1 MISKK
6 RAIIYGMFLV
16 VITFMMTSTLNIALG
31 GKVVISKDTYEE
43 YKKYNKMIALEGLV
57 KEDFYQKTSDEKLV
71 DGAIKGMFS
80 GLDDPYSQYYT
91 KSEFE
96 KLKEQTSGSFVGIGV
111 YISPTSD
118 DDSIT
123 IIAPI
128 EGSPAEKSGI
138 KAGDKILKVD
148 GKVVSAKDSDKAI
161 SMIKGK
167 KGTEVELTIKR
178 GEQIF
183 DVKVKRDEIVSKTVE
198 GKVLE
203 DNIGY
208 IKITSFSEHTN
219 KEFKKELATLKESS
233 IKGLIIDLRDNPGG
247 LLNVCKDI
255 ADSLI
260 GEGTIVYTKDNK
272 GKTEYLKSDKE
283 KLGLPIAVLTNE
295 GSASASEILT
305 GAIIDNKAGIS
316 VGTTTFG
323 KGLVQSVRE
332 LKDGTGYKLTTAQYF
347 TPNGEYINEGRL
359 CYEKIY
365 KAVAC
370 FCCCFFSCM
379 CFGLQRIK
387 AGTKTCGI
395 NARMS

>member
-6 RAIIYGMFLV
+6 RAIIYGVVLV
-16 VITFMMTSTLNIALG
+16 IITYIITSAFNIAIG
-31 GKVVISKDTYEE
+31 GKVVISKATYEE
-43 YKKYNKMIALEGLV
+43 YKKYNKMIALENMV
-57 KEDFYQKTSDEKLV
+57 EEDFYQKTDEDKLV
-71 DGAIKGMFS
+71 TGAIKGMFS
-80 GLDDPYSQYYT
+80 GLNDPYSQYYT
-91 KSEFE
+91 KEEFDN
-96 KLKEQTSGSFVGIGV
+96 LTQQTSGSFVGIGV
-111 YISPTSD
+111 YISPSEED
-118 DDSIT
+118 DHIT

-148 GKVVSAKDSDKAI
+148 GKVVSAKNSDEAV
-161 SMIKGK
+161 SMMKGK

-178 GEQIF
+178 GEQIL
-183 DVKVKRDEIVSKTVE
+183 DVKVTRDKIVSKTVDE
-198 GKVLE
+198 KVLE

-208 IKITSFSEHTN
+208 IKITSFTEHTN
-219 KEFKKELATLKESS
+219 KEFEKALKTLKQSD

-272 GKTEYLKSDKE
+272 GNTEYLKSDKE
-283 KLGLPIAVLTNE
+283 KLGLPIVVLTNE

-323 KGLVQSVRE
+323 KGLVQSVRG

-347 TPNGEYINEGRL
+347 TPNGEYINGKGIKPTIE
-359 CYEKIY
+359 EKDEE
-365 KAVAC
+365 KQLSVAIDW
-370 FCCCFFSCM
+370 
-379 CFGLQRIK
+379 LKQK
-387 AGTKTCGI
+387 NK
-395 NARMS
+395 

>member
-6 RAIIYGMFLV
+6 KAIIYGVLLV
-16 VITFMMTSTLNIALG
+16 VITFLITSTLNIALG
-31 GKVVISKDTYEE
+31 GKVVISKETYEA
-43 YKKYNKMIALEGLV
+43 YKKYNKMIALEELV
-57 KEDFYQKTSDEKLV
+57 KDDFYQKTSDEKLV

-80 GLDDPYSQYYT
+80 GLDDKYSQYYT
-91 KSEFE
+91 KAEFE

-118 DDSIT
+118 DDHIT

-128 EGSPAEKSGI
+128 AGSPAEKSGI

-148 GKVVSAKDSDKAI
+148 GKVVSAQNSDEAI
-161 SMIKGK
+161 TMIKGK

-178 GEQIF
+178 SEQIL
-183 DVKVKRDEIVSKTVE
+183 DVNVKRDEIVSKTVE
-198 GKVLE
+198 GKVLD

-219 KEFKKELATLKESS
+219 KEFEKTLNTLKQSD
-233 IKGLIIDLRDNPGG
+233 IKGLVIDLRDNPGG

-272 GKTEYLKSDKE
+272 GNTEYLKSDKE

-347 TPNGEYINEGRL
+347 TPSGEYINGKGIKPTIE
-359 CYEKIY
+359 EKDEE
-365 KAVAC
+365 KQLDVA
-370 FCCCFFSCM
+370 
-379 CFGLQRIK
+379 LKWIK
-387 AGTKTCGI
+387 EQISK
-395 NARMS
+395 

>member
-6 RAIIYGMFLV
+6 RAIIYGVVLV
-16 VITFMMTSTLNIALG
+16 IITYMITSIVNIAIG
-31 GKVVISKDTYEE
+31 GKVVISKSTYEK
-43 YKKYNKMIALEGLV
+43 YKKYNKMIALENMV
-57 KEDFYQKTSDEKLV
+57 EEDFYQKTEEDKLV
-71 DGAIKGMFS
+71 TGAIKGMFS

-91 KSEFE
+91 KEEFE
-96 KLKEQTSGSFVGIGV
+96 NLTQQTSGSFVGIGV
-111 YISPTSD
+111 YISPSEED
-118 DDSIT
+118 DHIT

-148 GKVVSAKDSDKAI
+148 GKVVSAKNSDEAV
-161 SMIKGK
+161 SMMKGK

-178 GEQIF
+178 GEQIL
-183 DVKVKRDEIVSKTVE
+183 DVKVTRDKIVSKTVDE
-198 GKVLE
+198 KVLD

-208 IKITSFSEHTN
+208 IKITSFTEHTN
-219 KEFKKELATLKESS
+219 KEFEKALKTLKQSD

-272 GKTEYLKSDKE
+272 GNTEYLKSDKE
-283 KLGLPIAVLTNE
+283 KLGLPIVVLTNE

-323 KGLVQSVRE
+323 KGLVQSVRG

-347 TPNGEYINEGRL
+347 TPNGEYINGKGIKPTIE
-359 CYEKIY
+359 EKDEE
-365 KAVAC
+365 KQLNVAIDW
-370 FCCCFFSCM
+370 
-379 CFGLQRIK
+379 LKQK
-387 AGTKTCGI
+387 I
-395 NARMS
+395 NN

>member
-6 RAIIYGMFLV
+6 RAIIYGVVLV
-16 VITFMMTSTLNIALG
+16 IITYMITSIVNIAIG
-31 GKVVISKDTYEE
+31 GKVVISKSTYEK
-43 YKKYNKMIALEGLV
+43 YKKYNKMIALENMV
-57 KEDFYQKTSDEKLV
+57 EEDFYQKTEEDKLV
-71 DGAIKGMFS
+71 TGAIKGMFS

-91 KSEFE
+91 KEEFE
-96 KLKEQTSGSFVGIGV
+96 NLTQQTSGSFVGIGV
-111 YISPTSD
+111 YISPSEED
-118 DDSIT
+118 DHIT

-148 GKVVSAKDSDKAI
+148 GKVVSAKNSDEAV
-161 SMIKGK
+161 SMMKGK

-178 GEQIF
+178 GEQIL
-183 DVKVKRDEIVSKTVE
+183 DVKVTRDKIVSKTVDE
-198 GKVLE
+198 KVLD

-208 IKITSFSEHTN
+208 IKITSFTEHTN
-219 KEFKKELATLKESS
+219 KEFETALKTLKQSN

-272 GKTEYLKSDKE
+272 GNTEYLKSDKE
-283 KLGLPIAVLTNE
+283 KLGLPIVVLTNE

-323 KGLVQSVRE
+323 KGLVQSVRG

-347 TPNGEYINEGRL
+347 TPNGEYINGKGIKPTIE
-359 CYEKIY
+359 EKDEE
-365 KAVAC
+365 KQLSVAIDW
-370 FCCCFFSCM
+370 
-379 CFGLQRIK
+379 LKQK
-387 AGTKTCGI
+387 I
-395 NARMS
+395 NN

>member
-6 RAIIYGMFLV
+6 KAIIYGVLLV
-16 VITFMMTSTLNIALG
+16 VITFLITSTLNIALG
-31 GKVVISKDTYEE
+31 GKVVISKETYEA
-43 YKKYNKMIALEGLV
+43 YKKYNKIIALEELV
-57 KEDFYQKTSDEKLV
+57 KDDFYQKTSDEKLV

-80 GLDDPYSQYYT
+80 GLDDKYSQYYT
-91 KSEFE
+91 KAEFE

-118 DDSIT
+118 DDHIT

-128 EGSPAEKSGI
+128 AGSPAEKSGI

-148 GKVVSAKDSDKAI
+148 GKVVSAQNSDEAI
-161 SMIKGK
+161 TMIKGK

-178 GEQIF
+178 GEQIL
-183 DVKVKRDEIVSKTVE
+183 DVNVKRDEIVSKTVE
-198 GKVLE
+198 GKVLD

-219 KEFKKELATLKESS
+219 KEFEKTLNTLKQSD
-233 IKGLIIDLRDNPGG
+233 IKGLVIDLRDNPGG

-272 GKTEYLKSDKE
+272 GNTEYLKSDKE

-347 TPNGEYINEGRL
+347 TPSGEYINGKGIKPTIE
-359 CYEKIY
+359 EKDEE
-365 KAVAC
+365 KQLDVA
-370 FCCCFFSCM
+370 
-379 CFGLQRIK
+379 LKWIKEQRSK
-387 AGTKTCGI
+387 
-395 NARMS
+395 

>member
-6 RAIIYGMFLV
+6 RAIIYGVVLV
-16 VITFMMTSTLNIALG
+16 IITYMITSIVNIAIG
-31 GKVVISKDTYEE
+31 GKVVISKSTYEK
-43 YKKYNKMIALEGLV
+43 YKKYNKMIALENMV
-57 KEDFYQKTSDEKLV
+57 EEEFYQKTEEDKLV
-71 DGAIKGMFS
+71 TGAIKGMFS

-91 KSEFE
+91 KEEFE
-96 KLKEQTSGSFVGIGV
+96 NLTQQTSGSFVGIGV
-111 YISPTSD
+111 YISPSEED
-118 DDSIT
+118 DHIT

-148 GKVVSAKDSDKAI
+148 GKVVSAKNSDEAV
-161 SMIKGK
+161 SMMKGK

-178 GEQIF
+178 GEQIL
-183 DVKVKRDEIVSKTVE
+183 DVKVTRDKIVSKTVDE
-198 GKVLE
+198 KVLD

-208 IKITSFSEHTN
+208 IKITSFTEHTN
-219 KEFKKELATLKESS
+219 KEFEKALKTLKQSD

-272 GKTEYLKSDKE
+272 GNTEYLKSDKE
-283 KLGLPIAVLTNE
+283 KLGLPIVVLTNE

-323 KGLVQSVRE
+323 KGLVQSVRG

-347 TPNGEYINEGRL
+347 TPNGEYINGKGIKPTIE
-359 CYEKIY
+359 EKDEE
-365 KAVAC
+365 KKLNVAIDW
-370 FCCCFFSCM
+370 
-379 CFGLQRIK
+379 LKQK
-387 AGTKTCGI
+387 I
-395 NARMS
+395 NN

>member
-1 MISKK
+1 MISRKK
-6 RAIIYGMFLV
+6 AIIYGVILV
-16 VITFMMTSTLNIALG
+16 AITFMLTSTFNIVLG
-31 GKVVISKDTYEE
+31 GKVVISKDTYDA
-43 YKKYNKMIALEGLV
+43 YKKYNKMIALEELV
-57 KEDFYQKTSDEKLV
+57 KEDFYKKTSDEELV
-71 DGAIKGMFS
+71 NSAIKGMFS

-91 KSEFE
+91 KAEFE

-111 YISPTSD
+111 YISPASD
-118 DDSIT
+118 DDNIT

-128 EGSPAEKSGI
+128 DGSPAQKSGI

-148 GKVVSAKDSDKAI
+148 GKVVSSKNSDEAI
-161 SMIKGK
+161 TLIKGK
-167 KGTEVELTIKR
+167 KGTEVDLTIKR
-178 GEQIF
+178 GEQIL
-183 DVKVKRDEIVSKTVE
+183 DIKVKRDEIVSKTVE
-198 GKVLE
+198 FKLLD

-219 KEFKKELATLKESS
+219 KEFETTLNTLKKDN
-233 IKGLIIDLRDNPGG
+233 IKGLVIDLRDNPGG

-272 GKTEYLKSDKE
+272 GNTEYLKSDSK

-332 LKDGTGYKLTTAQYF
+332 LKDGTGFKLTTAQYF
-347 TPNGEYINEGRL
+347 TPNGDYINGKGIKPTIE
-359 CYEKIY
+359 EKDEA
-365 KAVAC
+365 KQLDRAVEW
-370 FCCCFFSCM
+370 
-379 CFGLQRIK
+379 IK
-387 AGTKTCGI
+387 EQI
-395 NARMS
+395 NK

>member
-6 RAIIYGMFLV
+6 KAIIYGVLLV
-16 VITFMMTSTLNIALG
+16 VITFLITSTLNIALG
-31 GKVVISKDTYEE
+31 GKVVISKETYEA
-43 YKKYNKMIALEGLV
+43 YKKYNKMIALEELV
-57 KEDFYQKTSDEKLV
+57 KDDFYQKTSDEKLV

-80 GLDDPYSQYYT
+80 GLDDKYSQYYT
-91 KSEFE
+91 KAEFE

-111 YISPTSD
+111 YISTTSD
-118 DDSIT
+118 DDHIT

-128 EGSPAEKSGI
+128 DGSPAEKSGI

-148 GKVVSAKDSDKAI
+148 GKVVSAQNSDEAI
-161 SMIKGK
+161 TMIKGK

-178 GEQIF
+178 GEQIL
-183 DVKVKRDEIVSKTVE
+183 DVNVKRDEIVSKTVE
-198 GKVLE
+198 GKVLD

-219 KEFKKELATLKESS
+219 KEFEKTLNTLKQSD
-233 IKGLIIDLRDNPGG
+233 IKGLVIDLRDNPGG

-272 GKTEYLKSDKE
+272 GNTEYLKSDKE

-347 TPNGEYINEGRL
+347 TPSGEYINGKGIKPTIE
-359 CYEKIY
+359 EKDEE
-365 KAVAC
+365 KQLDVA
-370 FCCCFFSCM
+370 
-379 CFGLQRIK
+379 LKWIK
-387 AGTKTCGI
+387 EQISK
-395 NARMS
+395 

>member
-6 RAIIYGMFLV
+6 KAIIYGVLLV
-16 VITFMMTSTLNIALG
+16 VITFLITSTLNIALG
-31 GKVVISKDTYEE
+31 GKVVISKETYEA
-43 YKKYNKMIALEGLV
+43 YKKYNKMIALEELV
-57 KEDFYQKTSDEKLV
+57 KDDFYQKTSDEKLV

-80 GLDDPYSQYYT
+80 GLDDKYSQYYT
-91 KSEFE
+91 KAEFE

-118 DDSIT
+118 DDHIT
-123 IIAPI
+123 IIALI
-128 EGSPAEKSGI
+128 DGSPAEKSGI

-148 GKVVSAKDSDKAI
+148 GKVVSAQNSDEAI
-161 SMIKGK
+161 TMIKGK

-178 GEQIF
+178 GEQIL
-183 DVKVKRDEIVSKTVE
+183 DVNVKRDEIVSKTVE
-198 GKVLE
+198 GKVLD

-219 KEFKKELATLKESS
+219 KEFEKTLNTLKQSD
-233 IKGLIIDLRDNPGG
+233 IKGLVIDLRDNPGG

-272 GKTEYLKSDKE
+272 GNTEYLKSDKE

-347 TPNGEYINEGRL
+347 TPSGEYINGKGIKPTIE
-359 CYEKIY
+359 EKDEE
-365 KAVAC
+365 KQLDVA
-370 FCCCFFSCM
+370 
-379 CFGLQRIK
+379 LKWIK
-387 AGTKTCGI
+387 EQISK
-395 NARMS
+395 

>member
-6 RAIIYGMFLV
+6 KAIIYGVLLV
-16 VITFMMTSTLNIALG
+16 VITFLITSTLNIALG
-31 GKVVISKDTYEE
+31 GKVVISKDTYEA
-43 YKKYNKMIALEGLV
+43 YKKYNKMIALEELV
-57 KEDFYQKTSDEKLV
+57 KDDFYQETSDEKLV
-71 DGAIKGMFS
+71 DGAIKGMFT

-91 KSEFE
+91 KEEFE

-118 DDSIT
+118 DDHKT
-123 IIAPI
+123 IIAPR

-138 KAGDKILKVD
+138 RAGDKILKVD
-148 GKVVSAKDSDKAI
+148 GKVVSAQNSDEAI
-161 SMIKGK
+161 NMIKGK

-178 GEQIF
+178 GEQVL
-183 DVKVKRDEIVSKTVE
+183 DVNVKRDEIVSKTVE
-198 GKVLE
+198 GKELD

-219 KEFKKELATLKESS
+219 KEFEETLNTLKQGG
-233 IKGLIIDLRDNPGG
+233 IKGLVIDLRDNPGG

-272 GKTEYLKSDKE
+272 GNTEYLKSDKE

-347 TPNGEYINEGRL
+347 TPSGEYINGKGIKPTIE
-359 CYEKIY
+359 EKDEE
-365 KAVAC
+365 KQLDVA
-370 FCCCFFSCM
+370 
-379 CFGLQRIK
+379 LKWIK
-387 AGTKTCGI
+387 EQISK
-395 NARMS
+395 